1 MRAPFVMTGLLA
13 GLLAV
18 QALTAGAKDATPK
31 DATPAPTAA
40 AAAPSATCDIVGL
53 RLEDVIA
60 KSTELKK
67 SANKQAV
74 RDLRTLRDAAVVLDT
89 YKHPEVCARVLT
101 VLRGLIANPERAI
114 DQGGDTD
121 EEKAEAVEEAR
132 KPKVQDGKEPESKNS
147 ESKPAEPKTP
157 AKSPETAAEPTK
169 K

>member
-1 MRAPFVMTGLLA
+1 MRAPLVMTGLLA

-31 DATPAPTAA
+31 DVAPAPT

-60 KSTELKK
+60 KSSELKK
-67 SANKQAV
+67 PANEQAV

-89 YKHPEVCARVLT
+89 YKHPEVCARVLA

-132 KPKVQDGKEPESKNS
+132 KPKLQDGKQSESKNS
-147 ESKPAEPKTP
+147 ESKAAEPKAP
-157 AKSPETAAEPTK
+157 AKSPESAAETTK

>member
-18 QALTAGAKDATPK
+18 QALNAGAKDA
-31 DATPAPTAA
+31 AAPAPAP

-60 KSTELKK
+60 KSPELKK
-67 SANKQAV
+67 SANEQAV

-89 YKHPEVCARVLT
+89 YKHPKVCAQVLA
-101 VLRGLIANPERAI
+101 VLRGLIADPERAI

-121 EEKAEAVEEAR
+121 EEKAEAVEQAR
-132 KPKVQDGKEPESKNS
+132 KPKVQESRDFEGKGSDSKTS
-147 ESKPAEPKTP
+147 EGKPAESKAP
-157 AKSPETAAEPTK
+157 AKSPDAAPETTK